1 MTFSELLQ
9 PYALHDFPFPE
20 DPEILGITPDPLL
33 CRPGYLFIGIVGFH
47 RDGHDSLPTALQNGA
62 VACIIDDSRPEAA
75 AYLKE
80 HGIPYRSLP
89 DTRRAEAV
97 LTSRFYGDP
106 WRELHMTAVTGTNGK
121 TSTVA
126 MLDAMYSL
134 AGFKTAVIGT
144 LGGGMTT
151 PDPAILYPKLAE
163 FRAQGVTH
171 VFMEASSHALALRK
185 LAPIE
190 WDTALFTNLTPDHL
204 DFHGDMEHYAE
215 AKAALFR
222 QARRTVVNADDPYAS
237 YMASYAA
244 GQIVTCSASGKPT
257 DFAATHIRRNG
268 IYGSSFD
275 LVTQDCVFRISIPI
289 PGDFSVRNAMGAA
302 VAAFLDGIPKD
313 IIRGALAGFRGVK
326 GRMERIPLP
335 TSDYTVY
342 IDFAHTPDALENI
355 LRTARSFMK
364 EKQRLVLLFGCGGDR
379 DKTKRPLMGS
389 IASHLAD
396 FVIVT
401 ADNSRSERT
410 ADILSDIMA
419 GFDGNASHTVI
430 EDRKDAI
437 EYAIS
442 SALPG
447 DLILLCGKGHEE
459 YEIMPSGTHPFSER
473 EIAQAA
479 AAKHLRSKGF
489 Y

>member
-1 MTFSELLQ
+1 MNLSELLS
-9 PYALHDFPFPE
+9 PFFQSIPAWQT
-20 DPEILGITPDPLL
+20 DPEILGVTPNPDD
-33 CRPGYLFIGIVGFH
+33 CRHGYLYVCIVGMH

-62 VACIIDDSRPEAA
+62 VACVIEESHREAA
-75 AYLKE
+75 AYLDGQ
-80 HGIPYRSLP
+80 GIPYLSLP
-89 DTRRAEAV
+89 DTRRAEAI

-106 WRELHMTAVTGTNGK
+106 WRDLNITAVTGTNGK

-126 MLDAMYSL
+126 MLDAIYSL

-144 LGGGMTT
+144 LSGRMTT
-151 PDPAILYPKLAE
+151 PDPSVLYPKLAAL
-163 FRAQGVTH
+163 RDDGITH

-190 WDTALFTNLTPDHL
+190 FDAAVFTNLTPDHL
-204 DFHGDMEHYAE
+204 DFHGDMDHYAE
-215 AKAALFR
+215 AKTALFR
-222 QARRTVVNADDPYAS
+222 RARRSVLNADDPYAS
-237 YMASYAA
+237 LMASHAS
-244 GQIVTCSASGKPT
+244 GQIFTCSAVGKPT
-257 DFAATHIRRNG
+257 DFGARNIRRNG
-268 IYGSSFD
+268 IYGSSYD
-275 LVTQDCVFRISIPI
+275 LVASDRIFRITVPI
-289 PGDFSVRNAMGAA
+289 PGDFSVKNSMEAA
-302 VAAFLDGIPKD
+302 VSALTDGIPKD

-326 GRMERIPLP
+326 GRLERIPIP
-335 TSDYTVY
+335 TSDYAVY
-342 IDFAHTPDALENI
+342 IDFAHTPDALANI
-355 LRTARSFMK
+355 LRTARGFMK

-379 DKTKRPLMGS
+379 DKTKRPMMGS

-430 EDRKDAI
+430 ENRKDAI
-437 EYAIS
+437 EYAIA

-447 DLILLCGKGHEE
+447 DVILLCGKGHEE
-459 YEIMPSGTHPFSER
+459 YEIMPDGTHPFSER